1 MSLLPPPPPTPPSSA
16 TTATASSATAIGP
29 NDCPLRDQRE
39 RGGSAGKKKPLHTN
53 SNNKLVRA
61 LCASNAVDVRRY
73 WHLWNGRGRFHF
85 PSSYYCCMLSP
96 LSSSIVAATPL
107 NNNTTNS
114 SGAAS
119 SFSSSSKKEDDDEE
133 AATMEPASKKSR
145 RAMGAIAHGRPL
157 PPPASALHTSPP
169 MQQQQLVS
177 LGGSLL
183 TPVQFALRY
192 YLFLLHA
199 ARMRTQLLSSQQEH
213 EQASGSTTTT
223 TVTLTMVQCSVD
235 EIVALATPMM
245 TAVAAANDND
255 DEQRER
261 AQLMHS
267 ARTTLEAVLQLSD
280 PMDQRFAVN
289 DICFGFAVLSGNQQR
304 AVLPSELDV
313 IQLLALLPWPA
324 DTRLPANEGDARWV
338 ETFQTVLRRRRMQV
352 AEWIL
357 RHRIAPSLVPLLA
370 ARKLF
375 DAASYFTVDDFDHA
389 VPFLL
394 RFDPDLH
401 LRDRRPHM
409 RRNGAHTALH
419 IMFYSI
425 MEMRAPEDKLARLL
439 DAGADPWALDGVGRT
454 PLDFVRE
461 QLGHHLEHRARRQ
474 RERSRRNRTFFEE
487 SDARAEAL
495 RRGQIALLEAAMAR
509 RGDPPSRRLALA
521 MALHPRLGAN
531 APIACLGTDEL
542 ALVMRLALAH
552 LEPDYPIAY
561 HHLTEEEEEA
571 PPRDNNDGASASAS
585 ASASA
590 AAAAAPSSSP

>member
-1 MSLLPPPPPTPPSSA
+1 
-16 TTATASSATAIGP
+16 
-29 NDCPLRDQRE
+29 
-39 RGGSAGKKKPLHTN
+39 
-53 SNNKLVRA
+53 
-61 LCASNAVDVRRY
+61 
-73 WHLWNGRGRFHF
+73 
-85 PSSYYCCMLSP
+85 
-96 LSSSIVAATPL
+96 
-107 NNNTTNS
+107 
-114 SGAAS
+114 
-119 SFSSSSKKEDDDEE
+119 
-133 AATMEPASKKSR
+133 
-145 RAMGAIAHGRPL
+145 
-157 PPPASALHTSPP
+157 
-169 MQQQQLVS
+169 MQQPLVS

-199 ARMRTQLLSSQQEH
+199 ARMRTQMLLSSQQQEQ

-245 TAVAAANDND
+245 TAVDAAAANDND

-425 MEMRAPEDKLARLL
+425 MEMRAPEDKLVRLL

-552 LEPDYPIAY
+552 LEPDYPVAY
-561 HHLTEEEEEA
+561 HLTEEEEEGGGEA
-571 PPRDNNDGASASAS
+571 PRDNNDGAAS

-590 AAAAAPSSSP
+590 AAAAPSSSP